1 MEKKQKVLIAILA
14 VAGLG
19 AGSFFYL
26 TRDSGNEAPTVAAG
40 NAGRK
45 ERKAGADTS
54 KTAARKEHADKP
66 AAAPA
71 PPAER
76 KERTERPEEAAGRK
90 SRGKTNTEITKK
102 KKLAPAA

>member
-1 MEKKQKVLIAILA
+1 MEKKQKILIAILA

-26 TRDSGNEAPTVAAG
+26 TRDTANEAPTVAAG

-45 ERKAGADTS
+45 ERKAGAEAP
-54 KTAARKEHADKP
+54 KTTVRKEHTDKP
-66 AAAPA
+66 EAAAAAPA
-71 PPAER
+71 AR

-90 SRGKTNTEITKK
+90 TRGKTNTEITKK